1 MVVSSCWKQPVVQN
15 MNSISLLWPSWLK
28 ECGLECGDALKQ
40 RLEEEI
46 WESYL
51 CEEKC
56 MLGHE
61 VSMASWLCWFYQV
74 WYCTVQSTWYSD
86 CDYAN
91 IEDISFHEGAVQVQ
105 NGVIFY
111 SYAAFNNTED
121 WREDYSFMG
130 PLCCITG
137 QPYRR
142 KCSESLPVWVEMEN
156 MIQQATISKKVWMAQ
171 NMEFWYSCKG
181 PKHNAMGSSTV
192 KCWGRWTYKNWGR
205 WGQPHFSSSLPS
217 FVKDNN
223 LLWSLSP
230 LALGD

>member
-28 ECGLECGDALKQ
+28 EWGLECGDALKQ

-111 SYAAFNNTED
+111 SYAAFNNNRRLKGRLLFYGTIVLYHWAAIQKKMLRVIASLGWNGKYDTAGNYIQKGMNGSEHGVLVQLQG
-121 WREDYSFMG
+121 SKAQ
-130 PLCCITG
+130 CNG
-137 QPYRR
+137 QFN
-142 KCSESLPVWVEMEN
+142 SEM
-156 MIQQATISKKVWMAQ
+156 
-171 NMEFWYSCKG
+171 
-181 PKHNAMGSSTV
+181 
-192 KCWGRWTYKNWGR
+192 
-205 WGQPHFSSSLPS
+205 
-217 FVKDNN
+217 
-223 LLWSLSP
+223 
-230 LALGD
+230 LG